1 MHRFIKK
8 NINTIL
14 SLFILI
20 QPILDL
26 ITGIGLHMSNLNL
39 TLGITVRMLF
49 LIFIVYICIFVYKKK
64 KTLLYYLA
72 IFLYFIMY
80 VLSIYFFKD
89 GVGLF
94 SEIQGFIRGFY
105 FPLVL
110 VSLYQI
116 KDEIRISNMTLFTSL
131 FIYLVLIFVP
141 LIFNQGFKTYQIT
154 KAGTLGFFNSANEI
168 SGIISI
174 LTPIMFIILST
185 KKNVILKLL
194 LCIIFSVVILMIG
207 TKTPLLSL
215 IITLMVA
222 IVWITIK
229 SIKQKKYKVVFPII
243 IITLIGSISL
253 ILVAPKTNFYKNIK
267 IHLDYLKL
275 DSVLDVFEDK
285 KLIDHFIFSRRLTF
299 LEKKSKIYNNS
310 DTYQKLFGIGYLKNN
325 NHKTI
330 KAIEMDYFDIYY
342 SHGLIGFILF
352 FSVYLYV
359 LFDIF
364 KNKFSSKYDKVMT
377 YLSLFLIMVLSLF
390 TGHIITAPAVS
401 IIAVVILLNLVKK
414 DKKDLLFTSYSLGV
428 GGIESALINLLDR
441 INYDKYNVCLVLE
454 KKEGAF
460 LSRINKNVVVKEF
473 RVSENKNVILRKLI
487 NYTKRIMFTILNYKN
502 YDFSCCYATYSYS
515 GNKLSKISSSNNSIY
530 VHSNYR
536 YLYNEEEFREFF
548 DNRNID
554 EFKNILFV
562 SNESKN
568 DFLKTYPK
576 LINKTKVFNN
586 FVDISKIEKLS
597 VEKTLEKKPKN
608 KKLFVYVGRL
618 DDSSKKLSRLIDI
631 ADKIDEVE
639 VWIIGSGPDKEMY
652 EEEVKEKKLEKKV
665 KFFGLKSN
673 PYPYMKN
680 SDYVILTSDYE
691 GFPVTFLEAIV
702 LNKNIITTID
712 VSDDYIK
719 ISDYASIISKDDK
732 MIKQVKDILK
742 KDKKTK
748 EINLEEIQEKRI
760 KELEKIFD
768 EVV

>member
-1 MHRFIKK
+1 MHKYIEK

-14 SLFILI
+14 GLFILM

-26 ITGIGLHMSNLNL
+26 ITGVGLHISSTNI
-39 TLGITVRMLF
+39 TLGIIIRMLF
-49 LIFIVYICIFVYKKK
+49 LVFIMYTCVFVYKKK
-64 KTLLYYLA
+64 NTLLYYLG
-72 IFLYFIMY
+72 IF
-80 VLSIYFFKD
+80 IYFLMYIFSVFIFKD
-89 GVGLF
+89 GVGIF
-94 SEIQGFIRGFY
+94 SEIQGFVRVFY
-105 FPLVL
+105 FPLIL
-110 VSLYQI
+110 ISLYQI
-116 KDEIRISNMTLFTSL
+116 KDKIRISNMTLFTSL
-131 FIYLVLIFVP
+131 FMYLILIFIP
-141 LIFNQGFKTYQIT
+141 LMLNQGFETYKIT
-154 KAGTLGFFNSANEI
+154 KSGTLGFFNSANEI
-168 SGIISI
+168 SGIISV

-185 KKNVILKLL
+185 KKNIVLKLL
-194 LCIIFSVVILMIG
+194 FCIIYSVVILMVG

-215 IITLMVA
+215 IITLLIAVIYI
-222 IVWITIK
+222 IVK
-229 SIKQKKYKVVFPII
+229 SIKYKKYKVVFPVVLVIALG
-243 IITLIGSISL
+243 TISL
-253 ILVAPKTNFYKNIK
+253 VLIAPKTNFYKNIK
-267 IHLDYLKL
+267 VHLDYLKL

-285 KLIDHFIFSRRLTF
+285 ELIDHFIFSQRLTF
-299 LEKKSKIYNNS
+299 LENKDKIYDNS
-310 DTYQKLFGIGYLKNN
+310 DTYQKLFGIGYLKND
-325 NHKTI
+325 NHKTM

-342 SHGLIGFILF
+342 SHGIVGFILF

-359 LFDIF
+359 LFDIL
-364 KNKFSSKYDKVMT
+364 KNKYSSKYERIMT
-377 YLSLFLIMVLSLF
+377 YLSLFLIIVLSFF

-401 IIAVVILLNLVKK
+401 IIVVIILLSLAKK

-428 GGIESALINLLDR
+428 GGIEAALINLLDR

-454 KKEGAF
+454 KKEGVF
-460 LSRINKNVVVKEF
+460 LSRINKNVLVKEF
-473 RVSENKNVILRKLI
+473 RVSENKNVIFRKLI
-487 NYTKRIMFTILNYKN
+487 NCLKRIVFIILNYHN

-515 GNKLSKISSSNNSIY
+515 GNKLSRLSSTNNSIY
-530 VHSNYR
+530 VHSNYKH
-536 YLYNEEEFREFF
+536 LYNEEEFKEFF
-548 DNRNID
+548 DSRNID
-554 EFKNILFV
+554 EFKNIIFV

-597 VEKTLEKKPKN
+597 VEKISEKKPKN

-652 EEEVKEKKLEKKV
+652 EAEVKEKKLEKKV

-691 GFPVTFLEAIV
+691 GFPVTYLEAIV